1 MPVMTLRE
9 VLAPLSCFILNTP
22 GPYLIFSYP
31 LVCLL
36 RADSTDTGAALLY
49 QNGPVHIS
57 NSFRILNRVV
67 HKVTFWTLWAPKTL
81 NAKN

>member
-1 MPVMTLRE
+1 MVPDITLRE
-9 VLAPLSCFILNTP
+9 VLALLSCFILNTP

-36 RADSTDTGAALLY
+36 RADSIDTGAALLY
-49 QNGPVHIS
+49 LKGPVHIS

-67 HKVTFWTLWAPKTL
+67 HKVTFWTVWAHKT
-81 NAKN
+81 